1 MRQPVE
7 TPHGVL
13 AGGGNPMGFT
23 AAYLEQCWHKRRIWS
38 RKRTQPGD
46 WYLAVNPP
54 QLHVASDADQSGV
67 DFSAEDIAFVPDAD
81 DLLELL
87 DNQVTA
93 HGVDSAQ
100 KSLTISYTP
109 NDQWHIEIACGEMTT
124 VAGGHESLHAA
135 LTVAYFQLAGAP
147 RWLARLRHPAP
158 VSAARAWCTRTRE
171 SPETARRQRTVL

>member
-1 MRQPVE
+1 
-7 TPHGVL
+7 
-13 AGGGNPMGFT
+13 MGFT

-54 QLHVASDADQSGV
+54 QLHVANDVDQAGV
-67 DFSAEDIAFVPDAD
+67 DFSTEDIAFVPDAD

-93 HGVDSAQ
+93 HGVDPAQ

-109 NDQWHIEIACGEMTT
+109 TDHWHIEIACGDLAT
-124 VAGGHESLHAA
+124 VVSGQESLHAA
-135 LTVAYFQLAGAP
+135 LTVALFHLA
-147 RWLARLRHPAP
+147 
-158 VSAARAWCTRTRE
+158 AASRE
-171 SPETARRQRTVL
+171 PGH